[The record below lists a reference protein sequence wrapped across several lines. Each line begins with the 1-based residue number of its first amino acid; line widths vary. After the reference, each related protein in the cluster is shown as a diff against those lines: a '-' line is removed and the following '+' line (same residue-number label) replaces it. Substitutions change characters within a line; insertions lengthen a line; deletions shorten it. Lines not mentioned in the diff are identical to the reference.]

1 MPKAFSKRSRRH
13 LSIPRFMRPCKRVL
27 KTMTP
32 LTSRGN
38 KPLELTFD
46 QQLTALIL
54 FHLEEHRSGQ
64 ELLQFL
70 EEDDVARAIAGAPPE
85 GIKQSTFYE
94 AINTR
99 GLDQMVY
106 MFRELCRIASGT
118 LPFKYEHLGDLIAID
133 GSLIEASL
141 TMTWADYRGNIN
153 KAKAHVG
160 FNLNRGIP
168 MKIYLADG
176 KSDERP
182 YVSTI
187 LQPGETG
194 VLDRY
199 YQRYQSFDTWQA
211 EGRHFVC
218 RIRKSS
224 LKTLLHENVI
234 TPGGP
239 VFYDA
244 MVHLGTNGINQT
256 EKPVRVIGYRID
268 GKHYWLAT
276 DRFDL
281 TAEDIMSIYK
291 LRWNIETF
299 FGWWKQHLNVYH
311 RLARSPYG
319 MMVQLLAGL
328 ITYILLAIY
337 CHDEFN
343 EPVSVK
349 RVRQLRNA
357 FRTESRH
364 PDFDPFECMIG
375 KPVSK
380 NHSYAKT

>member
-1 MPKAFSKRSRRH
+1 MPKAFRARKRTRFS
-13 LSIPRFMRPCKRVL
+13 LQQFMRPSTQVVRA
-27 KTMTP
+27 MEP
-32 LTSRGN
+32 LASRGN
-38 KPLELTFD
+38 KPLDLTFE

-54 FHLEEHRSGQ
+54 FHLEEHQSGQ

-70 EEDDVARAIAGAPPE
+70 REDDVTRTIAGISPG
-85 GIKQSTFYE
+85 GIPKSTFYE
-94 AINTR
+94 AVNSR
-99 GLDQMVY
+99 GLDQMAHV
-106 MFRELCRIASGT
+106 FHELCRIAADT
-118 LPFKYEHLGDLIAID
+118 LPFKHEHLGDIIAID
-133 GSLIEASL
+133 GSMIEATL
-141 TMTWADYRGNIN
+141 TMEWADYRGGVN

-182 YVSTI
+182 YVTTI

-199 YQRYQSFDTWQA
+199 YQRYKSFDAWQA
-211 EGRHFVC
+211 ENKHFVC
-218 RIRKSS
+218 RIRDASM
-224 LKTLLHENVI
+224 KTPILENAI

-244 MVHLGTNGINQT
+244 KVLLGAKGINQT
-256 EKPVRVIGYRID
+256 ELPVRVVGYRID
-268 GKHYWLAT
+268 GKTYWLAT

-281 TAEDIMSIYK
+281 TAEEIMTIYK

-311 RLARSPYG
+311 RIVRSSYG

-328 ITYILLAIY
+328 ITYLLLAIY
-337 CHDEFN
+337 CHDEFM
-343 EPVSVK
+343 EPVSIK

-357 FRTESRH
+357 IRNESRH
-364 PDFDPFECMIG
+364 PDFDPLACLLTN
-375 KPVSK
+375 PVSK
-380 NHSYAKT
+380 NHSFAKT

>member
-1 MPKAFSKRSRRH
+1 MPKAFTKRSRKQF
-13 LSIPRFMRPCKRVL
+13 SIRRFMRPCVRVL
-27 KTMTP
+27 KTTPP

-46 QQLTALIL
+46 QQLTALLL
-54 FHLEEHRSGQ
+54 FHIEEHRSGQ

-70 EEDDVARAIAGAPPE
+70 EEDNMARAIAGVPSG
-85 GIKQSTFYE
+85 GIRQSTFYE

-99 GLDQMVY
+99 GLEQMAHV
-106 MFRELCRIASGT
+106 FRELCRIASGM
-118 LPFKYEHLGDLIAID
+118 LPYNHEQLGDLVAID

-141 TMTWADYRGNIN
+141 TMTWADYRGGVN

-194 VLDRY
+194 VIDRY
-199 YQRYQSFDTWQA
+199 YQCYRDFDSWQT
-211 EGRHFVC
+211 EEKHFVC
-218 RIRKSS
+218 RIRESS
-224 LKTLLHENVI
+224 VKTCLHENTI
-234 TPGGP
+234 APGGP

-244 MVHLGTNGINQT
+244 VTLLGTKGINQT
-256 EKPVRVIGYRID
+256 EKPVRVIGYTID
-268 GKHYWLAT
+268 GKRYWLAT

-281 TAEDIMSIYK
+281 TAENLMTVYK

-299 FGWWKQHLNVYH
+299 FGWWKQHLNAYH
-311 RLARSPYG
+311 RLARSAYG

-328 ITYILLAIY
+328 ITYLLLAIY
-337 CHDEFN
+337 CHDRFS

-357 FRTESRH
+357 IRTESRL
-364 PDFDPFECMIG
+364 PDFDPFEWLAGASI
-375 KPVSK
+375 SK